1 MTVIP
6 EPFAIVNGQTADGDQ
21 LEADLAII
29 RTISNGQLEAGINIQ
44 AASTGAALTGNSAS
58 GGSSGFVSRG
68 DHQHVVRGFEQFA
81 SDPVSGN
88 FVGRHYYDTTNNRVR
103 MCIATPGTWVTSG
116 NLAAT
121 DLPVHA
127 SRHAVG
133 GPDPL
138 SSNSV
143 SETMFAARTI
153 FQGLPSGDTRLVSD
167 GNWTAAI
174 TGLNVTITTSQVA
187 WLVINAAINND
198 GNTAPVVNLR
208 VADASN
214 NVLWMS
220 ASNQMSA
227 AGSSNDAMQISAV
240 YPVLLSASPVLKLQ
254 ATATNHQGASAS
266 PIVSA
271 SQTRGSTTFS
281 VTSLSVVVG

>member
-153 FQGLPSGDTRLVSD
+153 FQGLPTGDTTLTSD
-167 GNWTAAI
+167 NNWAAVV

-187 WLVINAAINND
+187 WLIVHAAFNN
-198 GNTAPVVNLR
+198 GGTAKPTVAVR

-220 ASNQMSA
+220 PAVRMGNSTGDTDNVH
-227 AGSSNDAMQISAV
+227 ISGV

-254 ATATNHQGASAS
+254 ATTSAHDASNG
-266 PIVSA
+266 PIVRQ
-271 SQTRGSTTFS
+271 QTTKSSTTFNT
-281 VTSLSVVVG
+281 TSLSVVVG